1 MGFDSALGEIKL
13 RGLLT
18 VEKRYTG
25 ITRRTQDMTPAWRRI
40 DKSVTTVLTRQHATK
55 GAFGGQSWAPL
66 RPATVKARQRPG
78 GNRGGVGHPLWDF
91 GRLRA
96 SLIMVGPE
104 SIRVITK
111 DRYVRGTRVP
121 YAVRHQEGFT
131 VTEWGGQKFKH
142 PRKVPARQLIP
153 DPMPEHIRAT
163 WLRIAALHVGG
174 N

>member
-1 MGFDSALGEIKL
+1 MGVDSALGEIKL
-13 RGLLT
+13 RGLLAI
-18 VEKRYTG
+18 EKRFTG
-25 ITRRTQDMTPAWRRI
+25 TFRRTQNMVPAWRLI

-66 RPATVKARQRPG
+66 RPATAKARQRPG

-104 SIRVITK
+104 SIRVMTK
-111 DRYVRGTRVP
+111 DRYVRGSRVP
-121 YAVRHQEGFT
+121 YASLHQKGFT
-131 VTEWGGQKFKH
+131 VSQWGGQKFKH

-153 DPMPEHIRAT
+153 DPMPQHVRAT
-163 WLRIAALHVGG
+163 WLRIGADYIGG
-174 N
+174 K